1 MVSIRA
7 VYRNGQFQLLDPV
20 NLPEGQEVRL
30 QILDE
35 QSRVREALSD
45 ILVRS
50 DKDESHVQ
58 DFDEVA
64 LQREIDAITDGVT
77 LSDLIIEERRAGR

>member
-20 NLPEGQEVRL
+20 NLSEGQAVRL

-35 QSRVREALSD
+35 QSRVRETLSD
-45 ILVRS
+45 ILVRI
-50 DKDESHVQ
+50 DEDEPHVQ

-64 LQREIDAITDGVT
+64 LQAEIDAIVDGVT
-77 LSDLIIEERRAGR
+77 LSDLIVEERRTGR